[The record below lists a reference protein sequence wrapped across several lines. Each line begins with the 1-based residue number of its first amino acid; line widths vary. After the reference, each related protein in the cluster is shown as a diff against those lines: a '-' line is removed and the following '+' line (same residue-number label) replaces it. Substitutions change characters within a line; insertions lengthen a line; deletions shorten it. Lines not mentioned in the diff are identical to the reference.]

1 MATSSCVRCNQAV
14 CERHATEL
22 PATPGG
28 ISADAQGQYAV
39 AIRSVSGPMCQSCR
53 AEIGRHALSDA
64 IGAPR
69 TALPGHWLDRAIALS
84 GDGSRSE
91 LEKQED
97 AQLPTSLTPKDVAQE
112 FLRRMERAPQER
124 VPISASTIMR
134 APEYVEGWT
143 VDCRRTQYTSR
154 GSGGGRYTLPCLI
167 SVHGELLGPILEDD
181 GQQASQTWWIVPD
194 ADIELPRLV
203 AGVANILML
212 SAFVR
217 RS

>member
-1 MATSSCVRCNQAV
+1 MTDCVRCDKPV
-14 CERHATEL
+14 CDRHSAEL
-22 PATPGG
+22 PETPVGV
-28 ISADAQGQYAV
+28 SADAAGQYAV
-39 AIRSVSGPMCQSCR
+39 AIRSISGPMCRTCR
-53 AEIGRHALSDA
+53 AEVGQSALSHA

-69 TALPGHWLDRAIALS
+69 SSLPSHWLDRAIALS

-97 AQLPTSLTPKDVAQE
+97 GQLPASLTPKDVARE
-112 FLRRMERAPQER
+112 FLRRMGRAPQER

-143 VDCRRTQYTSR
+143 VDCRRTEYTSR
-154 GSGGGRYTLPCLI
+154 GSGGGRYRLPCLI

-181 GQQASQTWWIVPD
+181 GQQPSQTWWIVPD

-217 RS
+217 